1 LQLKTK
7 QTNKKNNMIMIT
19 IIDYDYDY
27 DYDPL
32 ISLQFLIL
40 HIYIIKVEK

>member
-27 DYDPL
+27 DPL